1 MCSVQFVHVEVFV
14 VALCVSVVWFGVI
27 VVVVFSDFVCP
38 CLHFFCLCVKQ
49 NTFSSASVV
58 VRLFVSMMH

>member
-14 VALCVSVVWFGVI
+14 VALCVSVVWFGVM

-38 CLHFFCLCVKQ
+38 CLHFPFGTCHECWTMGETEL
-49 NTFSSASVV
+49 
-58 VRLFVSMMH
+58 L

>member
-1 MCSVQFVHVEVFV
+1 MCSFEFVHVEVFV

-38 CLHFFCLCVKQ
+38 CLHFPLAHAMNAGRWVKLSCCDSG
-49 NTFSSASVV
+49 F
-58 VRLFVSMMH
+58 